1 VENSEIGL
9 LMCPQE
15 HRFVL
20 ENLPGH
26 QGRSNLGIHAIQTT
40 SGGNMKYFALFCAL
54 CFAVMASAQSI
65 GFGVHGN
72 MINSKINATIK
83 ELVTSGSTT
92 GTAQVAL
99 DEVYGLG
106 IGGGVHFDIG
116 LSVLSIR
123 ISGDY
128 TTLSPD
134 KDKFK
139 AYVQTVMPGF
149 PVSFVDG
156 GKIDMY
162 SGNANLKL
170 VVLPIP
176 VLNPYITGGVGVA
189 NIKATDV
196 TLAINNVNLKPISIL
211 KNQTVA
217 TFNAGVGTDIKFGG
231 VAVFAEVKVN
241 WLSLDEGSYTMV
253 PIATAGITF

>member
-1 VENSEIGL
+1 MKSLVL
-9 LMCPQE
+9 L
-15 HRFVL
+15 
-20 ENLPGH
+20 
-26 QGRSNLGIHAIQTT
+26 
-40 SGGNMKYFALFCAL
+40 CAL
-54 CFAVMASAQSI
+54 CFAVSASAQTI

-83 ELVTSGSTT
+83 QAVNYQSSSGV
-92 GTAQVAL
+92 AQVAL

-106 IGGGVHFDIG
+106 IGGGLHFDIG

-123 ISGDY
+123 VSGDY

-134 KDKFK
+134 QDKFK
-139 AYVQTVMPGF
+139 AYVQTIMPGF
-149 PVSFVDG
+149 PVTFVEG

-176 VLNPYITGGVGVA
+176 VFQPYVTGGVGMA
-189 NIKATDV
+189 NVKASKV
-196 TLAINNVNLKPISIL
+196 ILAINGVNLPGIEIL
-211 KNQTVA
+211 KTQTVA
-217 TFNAGVGTDIKFGG
+217 TFNAGAGLDILLGKT
-231 VAVFAEVKVN
+231 AIFAELKIN

>member
-1 VENSEIGL
+1 
-9 LMCPQE
+9 
-15 HRFVL
+15 
-20 ENLPGH
+20 
-26 QGRSNLGIHAIQTT
+26 
-40 SGGNMKYFALFCAL
+40 MKRLVLFCAL
-54 CFAVMASAQSI
+54 CFAVSASAQTI

-83 ELVTSGSTT
+83 QAINYQTSSGV
-92 GTAQVAL
+92 AQVAL

-106 IGGGVHFDIG
+106 FGGGVHFDIG

-123 ISGDY
+123 VSGDY

-139 AYVQTVMPGF
+139 EYIQTIMPGF

-176 VLNPYITGGVGVA
+176 VFQPYVTGGVGVA
-189 NIKATDV
+189 NVKASKV
-196 TLAINNVNLKPISIL
+196 TLAINNVNLPALEIL
-211 KNQTVA
+211 KTQTVLS
-217 TFNAGVGTDIKFGG
+217 FNGGAGLDIVLGKT
-231 VAVFAEVKVN
+231 AIFAELKIN